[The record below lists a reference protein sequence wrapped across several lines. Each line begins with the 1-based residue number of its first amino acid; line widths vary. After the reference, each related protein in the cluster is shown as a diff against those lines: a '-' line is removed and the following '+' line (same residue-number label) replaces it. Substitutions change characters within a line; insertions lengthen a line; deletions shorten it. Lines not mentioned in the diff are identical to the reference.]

1 MVQNYKVGYARVSTK
16 HQNIQ
21 LQVDALN
28 EAGCNRIFT
37 DKISSQK
44 AERQGLIEAI
54 ECVRKGDTLVV
65 WKLDRLC
72 RSTKELIDISTKLD
86 EKGVSLHSLT
96 EQIDTSSPAGRMYF
110 TVLGAIAQMEREI
123 MKERIMAGME
133 SAKKNGRS
141 AGRKKLDKNKIKSA
155 KTLLEAGATYEEA
168 ANSLSIG
175 LSTLY
180 KYIPPSSLL
189 SEDIEATENKEF

>member
-1 MVQNYKVGYARVSTK
+1 MKIGYARVSTK
-16 HQNIQ
+16 HQNLQ
-21 LQVDALN
+21 LQLDALS
-28 EAGCNRIFT
+28 EAGCDEIFT
-37 DKISSQK
+37 DTISSQK
-44 AERQGLIEAI
+44 KMREGLNTALKY
-54 ECVRKGDTLVV
+54 VRSGDTLVV

-86 EKGVSLHSLT
+86 KKGVSLHSLT

>member
-1 MVQNYKVGYARVSTK
+1 MKIGYARVSTK
-16 HQNIQ
+16 HQNLQ
-21 LQVDALN
+21 LQLDALS
-28 EAGCNRIFT
+28 EAGCEKIFT

-44 AERQGLIEAI
+44 KQREGLDEAI
-54 ECVRKGDTLVV
+54 EYTRNGDSLVV

-72 RSTKELIDISTKLD
+72 RSTKELIDISCKLD
-86 EKGVSLHSLT
+86 DKGVALLSLT

-189 SEDIEATENKEF
+189 SEDIEATKNKEF

>member
-1 MVQNYKVGYARVSTK
+1 MKIGYARVSTK
-16 HQNIQ
+16 HQNLQ
-21 LQVDALN
+21 LQLDALS
-28 EAGCNRIFT
+28 EVGCDEIFT
-37 DKISSQK
+37 DTISSQK
-44 AERQGLIEAI
+44 KMREGLNTALKY
-54 ECVRKGDTLVV
+54 VRSGDTLVV

>member
-1 MVQNYKVGYARVSTK
+1 MKIGYARVSTK
-16 HQNIQ
+16 HQKLQ
-21 LQVDALN
+21 LQLDALS
-28 EAGCNRIFT
+28 EAGCDEILT
-37 DKISSQK
+37 DTISSQQK
-44 AERQGLIEAI
+44 MREGLNTALKY
-54 ECVRKGDTLVV
+54 VRSGDTLVV

-86 EKGVSLHSLT
+86 EKGVSLRSLT

-133 SAKKNGRS
+133 SARKNGRT

-180 KYIPPSSLL
+180 KYIPSSSLL
-189 SEDIEATENKEF
+189 NEDTEANKNKEF

>member
-133 SAKKNGRS
+133 SAKKKW
-141 AGRKKLDKNKIKSA
+141 AKCWKKKVR
-155 KTLLEAGATYEEA
+155 
-168 ANSLSIG
+168 
-175 LSTLY
+175 
-180 KYIPPSSLL
+180 
-189 SEDIEATENKEF
+189 

>member
-1 MVQNYKVGYARVSTK
+1 MKIGYARVSTK
-16 HQNIQ
+16 HQNLQ
-21 LQVDALN
+21 LQLDALS
-28 EAGCNRIFT
+28 EAGCDEIFT
-37 DKISSQK
+37 DTISSQK
-44 AERQGLIEAI
+44 KMREGLNTALKY
-54 ECVRKGDTLVV
+54 VRSGDTLVV

-96 EQIDTSSPAGRMYF
+96 EQIDTASPAGRMYF

>member
-1 MVQNYKVGYARVSTK
+1 MKIGYARVSTK
-16 HQNIQ
+16 HQNLQ
-21 LQVDALN
+21 LQLDALS
-28 EAGCNRIFT
+28 EAGCDEIFT
-37 DKISSQK
+37 DTISSQK
-44 AERQGLIEAI
+44 KMREGLNTALKY
-54 ECVRKGDTLVV
+54 VRSGDTLVV

>member
-1 MVQNYKVGYARVSTK
+1 MKIGYARVSTK
-16 HQNIQ
+16 QQNLQ
-21 LQVDALN
+21 LQLDALN
-28 EAGCNRIFT
+28 EAGCEKIFT

-44 AERQGLIEAI
+44 KQREGLDEAI
-54 ECVRKGDTLVV
+54 EYTRNGDSLVV

-72 RSTKELIDISTKLD
+72 RSTKELIDISCKLD
-86 EKGVSLHSLT
+86 DKGVALLSLT

>member
-1 MVQNYKVGYARVSTK
+1 MRIGYARVSTK
-16 HQNIQ
+16 HQKLQ
-21 LQVDALN
+21 LQLDALS
-28 EAGCNRIFT
+28 EAGCDEIFT
-37 DKISSQK
+37 DTISSQQK
-44 AERQGLIEAI
+44 MREGLNTALKY
-54 ECVRKGDTLVV
+54 VRSGDTLVV

-86 EKGVSLHSLT
+86 EKGVSLRSLT

-133 SAKKNGRS
+133 SARKNGRT

-180 KYIPPSSLL
+180 KYIPSSSLL
-189 SEDIEATENKEF
+189 NEDTEATKNKEF

>member
-1 MVQNYKVGYARVSTK
+1 MKIGYARVSTK
-16 HQNIQ
+16 HQNLQ
-21 LQVDALN
+21 LQLDALS
-28 EAGCNRIFT
+28 EAGCEKIFT

-44 AERQGLIEAI
+44 KQREGLDEAI
-54 ECVRKGDTLVV
+54 EYTRNGDSLVV

-72 RSTKELIDISTKLD
+72 RSTKELIDISCKLD
-86 EKGVSLHSLT
+86 DKGVALLSLT

>member
-1 MVQNYKVGYARVSTK
+1 MKIGYGRVSTK
-16 HQNIQ
+16 HQNLQ
-21 LQVDALN
+21 LQLDALS
-28 EAGCNRIFT
+28 EAGCDEIFT
-37 DKISSQK
+37 DTISSQK
-44 AERQGLIEAI
+44 KMREGLNTALKY
-54 ECVRKGDTLVV
+54 VRSGDTLVV

-133 SAKKNGRS
+133 SAKKNGRT

-189 SEDIEATENKEF
+189 SEDIEATKNKEF

>member
-1 MVQNYKVGYARVSTK
+1 MKIGYARVSTK
-16 HQNIQ
+16 HQNLQ
-21 LQVDALN
+21 LQLDALS
-28 EAGCNRIFT
+28 EAGCDEIFT
-37 DKISSQK
+37 DTISSQK
-44 AERQGLIEAI
+44 KMREGLNTALKY
-54 ECVRKGDTLVV
+54 VRSGDTLVV

-180 KYIPPSSLL
+180 KYIPSSSLL
-189 SEDIEATENKEF
+189 NEDTEATKNKEF